1 MINPVIYTIDYL
13 KLVLWLLPQQL
24 RQTKMIA
31 WLNIAVSP
39 VVLLYQQFVMFRK
52 NKLYEISITP
62 QTCRMEALLNDRY
75 DFTLRRIYID
85 DAKEFPP
92 VYLYRDAESKP
103 VFLYRDSED
112 LPVYLFTDSEGVI
125 IGDDFI
131 VFVPVSIAFDMAE
144 MRSLVKKFKLP
155 GMRFKIQTF

>member
-1 MINPVIYTIDYL
+1 M
-13 KLVLWLLPQQL
+13 LWLLPEQL
-24 RQTKMIA
+24 RLPKLKA
-31 WLNIAVSP
+31 WLNIAISP
-39 VVLLYQQFVMFRK
+39 VIYLYQLFLQYRK

-62 QTCRMEALLNDRY
+62 QICRMQCLLNDRY
-75 DFTLRRIYID
+75 DLILRRIYID

-92 VYLYRDAESKP
+92 VYLYRDAETKP
-103 VFLYRDSED
+103 VYLYRDAED
-112 LPVYLFTDSEGVI
+112 LPVYLFTDSEGAI

-131 VFVPVSIAFDMAE
+131 VFVPVSIVFDVLE